1 MIWVNDKTGRFKKR
15 PHYSPEELDFECE
28 KVVKNFLENKY
39 QKYELPVSTEDLA
52 ILIEQS
58 TEDFDSC
65 CDLSE
70 EGDDVEGITYFGKNK
85 KPIVKI
91 SDRLQEDFLENRLR
105 TTLTH
110 EFFHVKF
117 HDFLYQ
123 IEEPP
128 SLFNLKQDISNS
140 ENTHKCKRDN
150 ILKATTKDWM
160 EWQAGYG
167 CGAFLIPSS
176 ELTKG
181 ISDFRTTSNL
191 PYENISLDSPD
202 AEILIFFVSQRFQTS
217 EEAAKIRLLQ
227 KGFISNNS
235 VQTNMRFIQ

>member
-15 PHYSPEELDFECE
+15 PHYLPEELDFECE
-28 KVVKNFLENKY
+28 KIVEDFLKNKY
-39 QKYELPVSTEDLA
+39 QKYELPIATEDLA

-65 CDLSE
+65 CDLMG

-91 SDRLQEDFLENRLR
+91 SSRLQEPFLENRLR

-128 SLFNLKQDISNS
+128 SLFDLQSNS
-140 ENTHKCKRDN
+140 LSAENTHKCKRDN
-150 ILKATTKDWM
+150 IIKASEKDWM

-167 CGAFLIPSS
+167 CGAFLMPINK
-176 ELTKG
+176 LKKV
-181 ISDFRTTSNL
+181 IHDFRTN
-191 PYENISLDSPD
+191 YEILFESISVDSPFCQL
-202 AEILIFFVSQRFQTS
+202 LIFFVAQQFLTS
-217 EEAAKIRLLQ
+217 EEAARVRLMQ
-227 KGFISNNS
+227 KGFIIENS
-235 VQTNMRFIQ
+235 VQKSISFSR

>member
-1 MIWVNDKTGRFKKR
+1 MIWLNDKTGRFKKR

-28 KVVKNFLENKY
+28 KTIEIFLENKY
-39 QKYELPVSTEDLA
+39 QRYELPIITKDLT
-52 ILIEQS
+52 ILIEQN
-58 TEDFDSC
+58 TENFDSC

-85 KPIVKI
+85 KPVVKI
-91 SDRLQEDFLENRLR
+91 SSRLQEVFLENRLR

-128 SLFNLKQDISNS
+128 SLFDLQSNSLSS

-150 ILKATTKDWM
+150 IIKASEKDWM

-167 CGAFLIPSS
+167 CGAFLMP
-176 ELTKG
+176 
-181 ISDFRTTSNL
+181 ISKLKKVVHDFRTNFKIPFEIS
-191 PYENISLDSPD
+191 SLDSPYCQL
-202 AEILIFFVSQRFQTS
+202 LIFFVAQQFQTS
-217 EEAAKIRLLQ
+217 DEATKVRLMQ
-227 KGFISNNS
+227 KGFIIENS
-235 VQTNMRFIQ
+235 VQKSISLTQ